1 MKRGFTLIEILV
13 IVAIVTVI
21 LVIVIMNVRGWG
33 NDDWAFATTPDKDVK
48 LISNPVTGEVSEC
61 IRPFAFGDWRC
72 RPIINP
78 GVKKPV
84 EKP

>member
-1 MKRGFTLIEILV
+1 MKRGFTLIELLIV
-13 IVAIVTVI
+13 VAILAVVI
-21 LVIVIMNVRGWG
+21 AGILASFKGCG
-33 NDDWAFATTPDKDVK
+33 NDDWAFATTPDKDIK

-61 IRPFAFGDWRC
+61 IRPFAFGEWRC
-72 RPIINP
+72 RPINP

>member
-1 MKRGFTLIEILV
+1 MQRGFTLIEMLV
-13 IVAIVTVI
+13 IVAIIPVV
-21 LVIVIMNVRGWG
+21 LAIVLMNIRGCS
-33 NDDWAFATTPDKDVK
+33 NDDWAFATTPDKDIK

-61 IRPFAFGDWRC
+61 IRPFVFGDWRC
-72 RPIINP
+72 RPISP